1 MNINL
6 SDKVV
11 IITGGSNGIGKEL
24 VKTFARENSKVVFT
38 YLSSEEKAKEL
49 EEEMK
54 MELLCVEGFK
64 VNNRSS
70 NEINKFIK
78 EVAGKYRKIDVLVN
92 NAGFI
97 PRGLFLSTSKEIIEK
112 TVETNTYGTINYCK
126 AVLRYM
132 MLNKNGCIINITSV
146 SSLQPSMGQAAYSL
160 SKAAIESLTKTM
172 AIEYGKYN
180 IRINTIAPGLVDTD
194 IVKSITS
201 KRKSDILGS
210 TPLGKNASPT
220 DIANAAI
227 FLSSEMASHITG
239 IQLLVTGGRH
249 LI

>member
-1 MNINL
+1 MNINV

-24 VKTFARENSKVVFT
+24 VKTFAREKCKVVFT
-38 YLSSEEKAKEL
+38 YLRSEEKAKEL

-54 MELLCVEGFK
+54 MESLCVEGFK
-64 VNNRSS
+64 VNNCSGS
-70 NEINKFIK
+70 EINEFIK
-78 EVAGKYRKIDVLVN
+78 EVVRKYKKIDVLVN

-97 PRGLFLSTSKEIIEK
+97 PRGFFLNTSNEVMEK
-112 TVETNTYGTINYCK
+112 TIETNIYGTINYCK
-126 AVLRYM
+126 VVLRYM
-132 MLNKNGCIINITSV
+132 MLNKNGSIINITSV
-146 SSLQPSMGQAAYSL
+146 SSWQPSAGQAAYSL
-160 SKAAIESLTKTM
+160 SKAAIESLTKTL

-194 IVKSITS
+194 VVKSITE
-201 KRKSDILGS
+201 KRKSDILDS